1 MFKKIFIAITVF
13 TMCSTGNVWANQLLI
28 NDGFEN
34 GIVTGW
40 TQFGP
45 NWEGQST
52 TVFQGAIS
60 AKNVITTIAGF
71 DYFATLKQEF
81 TASVGQTYY
90 ATAQAKTIFSTQS
103 SSRAGVQIDF
113 LDGSNNPIGTPS
125 KDEIGGGTDWKLLY
139 ATRVA
144 PANTAKVRYTLFVF
158 APLAETQSGGIA
170 LGGAGYFDNAVLST
184 DFIPPPSVTSLSNDG
199 FENGFS
205 SWTVQ
210 PPGWSAQNSIVFEG
224 NLSAKNVIS
233 DLGSVDYFRIINQ
246 DINASVSQTFYAT
259 LQAKT
264 AINPLSSAVAG
275 LEIDFLN
282 SGGSVIPGFSVQ
294 DKIGGNTDWTQL
306 YVKATAPAGTA
317 KVRFKPFVFATQVDS
332 NQTSPTGPAFGG
344 QAFFD
349 NAVLTTNVI
358 NPPSTPI
365 ALVNAGF
372 ENGLNDWTTP
382 FSPVVADNTDVSS
395 GALSAKTTINNSTQD
410 YFSPAYQDLDYQSGT
425 VYAAADIKTNLT
437 ALSTAV
443 GAIKIECFDVAN
455 PGVPG
460 VTIPTCAVQQN
471 TTVTNGWK
479 KVVTSVVPPVGTVTI
494 RVSVLAFATLGE
506 AVSNG
511 KIVRFDNVLFS
522 YDPIPGTS
530 INTNLINSGFE
541 SGLANWNDL
550 FGFPAQTDDT
560 TVFAGSVAAKKT
572 IGVAVVGQDY
582 FSQVYQDVYF
592 NAAGANF
599 PTNTQIW
606 ATAQV
611 KTAINPVTL
620 SIGGLLMEFVDSSGT
635 VIGTA
640 LADTIG
646 GQTDWRKL
654 FVTGNTPAGTQ
665 RVRISGIQ
673 YALASEASLGGDT
686 YYDDFVYSVTP
697 LDPSALN
704 KKLQNTGFEN
714 GLTDWDIENQ
724 PGAVSN
730 TVKFS
735 GSLAAQF
742 TINNAILDPGGIDY
756 FGSAAQT
763 LDISQ
768 DGLLTLRAR
777 VVNAKIKAKT
787 QINLTT
793 LASAAFRVD
802 FFDENDDFI
811 IGYVSNSIGGNTDW
825 TDLTLENVDVP
836 NNAET
841 LKFTCFL
848 FGPKDNSQI
857 GDKAWFDDA
866 SLTIAPKLPKVR
878 PSQPCQVGSPAC

>member
-1 MFKKIFIAITVF
+1 MFKKIFIAIVVF

-40 TQFGP
+40 TQSGP

-52 TVFQGAIS
+52 TVFQGAVS

-81 TASVGQTYY
+81 SASAGQIYY
-90 ATAQAKTIFSTQS
+90 ATAQAKTIFATQS
-103 SSRAGVQIDF
+103 SARAGVQIDF
-113 LDGSNNPIGTPS
+113 LNSSNAVIAGSTV
-125 KDEIGGGTDWKLLY
+125 KDEIGGNTDWKLLY
-139 ATRVA
+139 ATKAA
-144 PANTAKVRYTLFVF
+144 PVGTAKVRYSLFVF
-158 APLAETQSGGIA
+158 APLAESQAGGIA
-170 LGGAGYFDNAVLST
+170 LGGAGYFDSAVLST

-205 SWTVQ
+205 TWTVEG
-210 PPGWSAQNSIVFEG
+210 PNWTAQNSIVFEG

-233 DLGSVDYFRIINQ
+233 DLGTQTYFSNIKQ
-246 DINASVSQTFYAT
+246 EINASPGQTWYAT
-259 LQAKT
+259 LRAKT
-264 AINPLSSAVAG
+264 NINPLSSAVAG
-275 LEIDFLN
+275 LDIEFLN
-282 SGGSVIPGFSVQ
+282 GGTVIGTAVQ
-294 DKIGGNTDWTQL
+294 DRIGGNTDWTQL
-306 YVKATAPAGTA
+306 YVKVTAPAATT
-317 KVRFKPFVFATQVDS
+317 KVRFKPIVFATEADS
-332 NQTSPTGPAFGG
+332 QGPSGPAFGG
-344 QAFFD
+344 IAYFD
-349 NAVLTTNVI
+349 KAVLTTSVI

-365 ALVNAGF
+365 ALVNTGF

-382 FSPVVADNTDVSS
+382 FFPVVADNTDVFA
-395 GALSAKTTINNSTQD
+395 GTLSAKTTIANTPTED
-410 YFSPAYQDLDYQSGT
+410 FFSQAYQDMAYLGGT
-425 VYAAADIKTNLT
+425 VYASAQVKTNLP
-437 ALSTAV
+437 AASTAV
-443 GAIKIECFDVAN
+443 GAIKIECFNIPN
-455 PGVPG
+455 PIATTPN
-460 VTIPTCAVQQN
+460 TCANQQN
-471 TTVTNGWK
+471 ATVTNGWK
-479 KVVTSVVPPVGTVTI
+479 KVVTSVVPPGGTQVI
-494 RVSVLAFATLGE
+494 RVSVLAFAAKTD
-506 AVSNG
+506 VFNSNG
-511 KIVRFDNVLFS
+511 KIVHFDDVVFS
-522 YDPIPGTS
+522 YDPIPGAT
-530 INTNLINSGFE
+530 INTDLINPGFE

-550 FGFPAQTDDT
+550 FGFPAVADT
-560 TVFAGSVAAKKT
+560 STFFSGGVAAKKT

-592 NAAGANF
+592 NAAGVNF

-620 SIGGLLMEFVDSSGT
+620 SVGGLLMEFINASGD
-635 VIGTA
+635 VIVGA
-640 LADTIG
+640 SVADTIG
-646 GQTDWRKL
+646 GNTDWRKL

-665 RVRISGIQ
+665 RVRLSGIQ

-697 LDPSALN
+697 LDPVVLN

-724 PGAVSN
+724 PGTVSN
-730 TVKFS
+730 AIKFT

-742 TINNAILDPGGIDY
+742 TINNAIINPGINY
-756 FGSAAQT
+756 FGSATQT

-768 DGLLTLRAR
+768 NGILILGPR
-777 VVNAKIKAKT
+777 VVNAKMKAKT
-787 QINLTT
+787 QINPTT
-793 LASAAFRVD
+793 LANAAFRVD

-811 IGYVSNSIGGNTDW
+811 IGYVSNPIGGNTDW

-848 FGPKDNSQI
+848 FGPQDNSQI

-866 SLTIAPKLPKVR
+866 SLTIKLKNSKPRVSK
-878 PSQPCQVGSPAC
+878 PCKVGSPTC